1 MAEYDITFLRID
13 YIADHSYNVDKRAV
27 FHAQCGDV
35 RHGFNNDAC
44 VRIQPLIAQLIEVH
58 QLELCHG
65 GRQFR
70 ILNRTATDK
79 VDNLQGTAVCQQTQK
94 ARCSGQV
101 KRYQLFEV
109 LDVQESHIRF
119 FTKWKVCDAIVSVS
133 FALATEYQFLDTDQR
148 SEVLCLCTVD
158 VDSAQITQR
167 LDLRCTDDI
176 DRAR

>member
-13 YIADHSYNVDKRAV
+13 YVADHLYNVDKRAV

-44 VRIQPLIAQLIEVH
+44 VRVQPLIAQLIEVH

-70 ILNRTATDK
+70 ILNRTAAYKID
-79 VDNLQGTAVCQQTQK
+79 DLQGTAVCQQAQK
-94 ARCSGQV
+94 ACCPGQV

-109 LDVQESHIRF
+109 LNVKESHVRF
-119 FTKWKVCDAIVSVS
+119 FTKREVCDAIVGIS
-133 FALATEYQFLDTDQR
+133 FAFAAEHQFLDTDQR
-148 SEVLCLCTVD
+148 SEVFCLCTVD

>member
-13 YIADHSYNVDKRAV
+13 YIADHLYNVDKRAV

-44 VRIQPLIAQLIEVH
+44 VRIQPLIAQLIKVH

-70 ILNRTATDK
+70 ILNRTATHK
-79 VDNLQGTAVCQQTQK
+79 VDDLKGTAVRQQTQK
-94 ARCSGQV
+94 ARCPGQV

-109 LDVQESHIRF
+109 LYVQESHIRL
-119 FTKWKVCDAIVSVS
+119 FTKRKVCNAIVSIP
-133 FALATEYQFLDTDQR
+133 FALTAEH
-148 SEVLCLCTVD
+148 
-158 VDSAQITQR
+158 
-167 LDLRCTDDI
+167 
-176 DRAR
+176 

>member
-13 YIADHSYNVDKRAV
+13 YIADHLYNVNKRAV

-44 VRIQPLIAQLIEVH
+44 VRIQPFIAQLIEVH

-70 ILNRTATDK
+70 ILNWTATDK
-79 VDNLQGTAVCQQTQK
+79 VDDLQGTAVCQQTQK
-94 ARCSGQV
+94 ASCSGQV

-119 FTKWKVCDAIVSVS
+119 FTKRKVCDAIVGIS
-133 FALATEYQFLDTDQR
+133 FALTAEHQFLNADQR
-148 SEVLCLCTVD
+148 SEVLCLRTVD
-158 VDSAQITQR
+158 IDSTQITQR
-167 LDLRCTDDI
+167 LDL
-176 DRAR
+176 